1 MWASRCISLHLQG
14 LKPYII
20 FVQGSNVMRSVYNKT
35 IICHSRVI
43 VVTIY
48 ANLQSSLNQ
57 FQPQICSF
65 FAAEF
70 YVTTLFRVIFCLCAI
85 LIIIIC
91 MTFVPQGIMQF
102 EITKSVPLITLVK
115 RKIKHKSYAFIQCET
130 V

>member
-1 MWASRCISLHLQG
+1 MSCGKGAITDKFRHTHTTFKKLTSMWASRCISLHLQG

-70 YVTTLFRVIFCLCAI
+70 CVTTLFRVIFPL
-85 LIIIIC
+85 
-91 MTFVPQGIMQF
+91 QF
-102 EITKSVPLITLVK
+102 
-115 RKIKHKSYAFIQCET
+115 
-130 V
+130 

>member
-35 IICHSRVI
+35 MICHSRVI

-70 YVTTLFRVIFCLCAI
+70 YVATRFRVIFFFFAI
-85 LIIIIC
+85 LVIIIC
-91 MTFVPQGIMQF
+91 I
-102 EITKSVPLITLVK
+102 L
-115 RKIKHKSYAFIQCET
+115 
-130 V
+130 